1 MDILRYENA
10 NLNNTAVAL
19 GKFQGLHK
27 GHMLLIGEVL
37 RLSYEEDLNSVV
49 FTIDMPQEK
58 AINLPVERYHILEDC
73 GIDYNV
79 SCEFSKEF
87 ASMSPREFV
96 ENILI
101 NKLDAKYVVVGTDFR
116 FGNKRAGD
124 VSLLKSY
131 GEEYGFFVVAIDKLA
146 IDDIVV
152 SSTYIR
158 ELISVGNMKAV
169 SRYMGRDYIIKG
181 KVMRGKQLGRTI
193 GFPTANI
200 IPDSSKLLPP
210 FGAYYTEVEVEGSI
224 YKAITNVGNN
234 PTIDENNHITVEANI
249 IEFCDDI
256 YDKEITIYF
265 KDFIR
270 GEMKFTDIEEL
281 KKQLEIDRTVVLH
294 Q

>member
-146 IDDIVV
+146 IDDIIV

-169 SRYMGRDYIIKG
+169 SRYMGRDYFING

-210 FGAYYTEVEVEGSI
+210 FGAYYTEVEVEGYM

-249 IEFCDDI
+249 IEFSDDI

>member
-27 GHMLLIGEVL
+27 GHMLLIEEVL

-146 IDDIVV
+146 IDDIIV

-210 FGAYYTEVEVEGSI
+210 FGAYYTEVEVDGSI
-224 YKAITNVGNN
+224 YKAITNIGNN

-249 IEFCDDI
+249 IEFSDDI

-281 KKQLEIDRTVVLH
+281 KRQLEMDRFVVLH

>member
-146 IDDIVV
+146 IDDIIV

-169 SRYMGRDYIIKG
+169 SRYMGRDYFING

-249 IEFCDDI
+249 IEFSDDI

-265 KDFIR
+265 KDFVR

>member
-27 GHMLLIGEVL
+27 GHMLLIEEVL

-146 IDDIVV
+146 IDDIIV

-210 FGAYYTEVEVEGSI
+210 FGAYYTEVEVDGSI

-249 IEFCDDI
+249 IEFSDDI

-265 KDFIR
+265 KDFVR

-281 KKQLEIDRTVVLH
+281 KKQLEIDRSVVLH

>member
-27 GHMLLIGEVL
+27 GHMLLIEEVL

-146 IDDIVV
+146 IDDIIV

-169 SRYMGRDYIIKG
+169 SRYMGRDYFIKG

-210 FGAYYTEVEVEGSI
+210 FGAYYTEVEVDGSI

-249 IEFCDDI
+249 IEFSDDI

-265 KDFIR
+265 KDFVR

-281 KKQLEIDRTVVLH
+281 KKQLEIDRSVVLH

>member
-146 IDDIVV
+146 IDDIIV

-169 SRYMGRDYIIKG
+169 SRYMGRDYFING

-249 IEFCDDI
+249 IEFSDDI
-256 YDKEITIYF
+256 YDKDITIYF
-265 KDFIR
+265 IDFIR